1 MVERMF
7 LEANRMVV
15 GRERECWGKE
25 RMRDLER
32 QRLVLG

>member
-15 GRERECWGKE
+15 ERERECWEKE
-25 RMRDLER
+25 RMRDLE
-32 QRLVLG
+32 